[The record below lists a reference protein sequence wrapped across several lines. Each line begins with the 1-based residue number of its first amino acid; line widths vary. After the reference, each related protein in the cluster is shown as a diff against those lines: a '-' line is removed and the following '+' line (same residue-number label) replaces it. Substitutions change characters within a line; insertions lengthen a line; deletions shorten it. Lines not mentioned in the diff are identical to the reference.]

1 MDLRVRRVLARYFKE
16 PEDISPDFEAPGEC
30 PPGMEK
36 SWMEYLDDKS
46 KTIDNPNSPVPD
58 MLKGKKYLDTSFNTT
73 NPYDY
78 DSPSDKPKD
87 QEDSS
92 PFENVISDPTQFG
105 YFNTPKVYSE
115 GGVLEEWRKVREQ
128 DFTTDEDQQQPAIS
142 LTRKLSSEII
152 PEELLTSFT
161 ISGNE
166 FNDFV
171 LRSKV
176 AASLDE
182 IIAKD
187 YHYKNDLKL
196 QRASKCKAIWSNK
209 NNPNQYEKGLFT
221 FKVSSPGSRYGTH
234 SVYLQFLRD
243 DDKEATKYVDY
254 PVHIGCTCPAFLYS
268 GAQYYAVKD
277 NYMYMP
283 AFKPDLVAPKEPG
296 QYTVSV
302 SQRYPKGKRNPGRG
316 KNARV
321 CKHILAV
328 FDEIKNTPIE
338 VHYKNY
344 PIYSPPS
351 KKIDVDAWEKM
362 MKFPFT
368 EKDVKDRLLSSSP
381 KVPGYFKRESF
392 MPTVIDWFRNTWF
405 PRTDEQKLKSLKEFS
420 MFPERVFFILIEEA
434 YLKRQSGGYISK
446 RLVDEGFDLMD
457 QVIDKDNPA
466 EGQVIPE
473 LDDGTIGTGEVDVVN
488 NEAPEDEGVESEKPN
503 VQRTKKQY
511 GVPSTIQKKVK
522 NPERMKRP
530 TTVRPAIK

>member
-1 MDLRVRRVLARYFKE
+1 MDLRVRRVLARYFDK
-16 PEDISPDFEAPGEC
+16 PEDCPPEFEEPGEC
-30 PPGMEK
+30 SPDADK
-36 SWMEYLDDKS
+36 SWMDYLKDKA
-46 KTIDNPNSPVPD
+46 KTVYSPDNPLPD
-58 MLKGKKYLDTSFNTT
+58 MLKNKKHLDTSFNTT

-78 DSPSDKPKD
+78 DSPSDQPKD
-87 QEDSS
+87 QKDSP
-92 PFENVISDPTQFG
+92 PFENIISEPTQEG
-105 YFNTPKVYSE
+105 YFNFPRIYSE
-115 GGVLEEWRKVREQ
+115 GGVLEEWNKCKEQ

-142 LTRKLSSEII
+142 LTRKLSHDVI
-152 PEELLTSFT
+152 PEELLASL
-161 ISGNE
+161 ILSGSD
-166 FNDFV
+166 FNNFV

-196 QRASKCKAIWSNK
+196 KRAEKCIAVWSNK
-209 NNPNQYEKGLFT
+209 NNPNQFEKGLFT
-221 FKVSSPGSRYGTH
+221 FRVSSPGSRYGTH

-243 DDKEATKYVDY
+243 DNIEASKYVDY
-254 PVHIGCTCPAFLYS
+254 PVHIGCTCPSFLYS

-302 SQRYPKGKRNPGRG
+302 SPRYPKGKRNPGRG
-316 KNARV
+316 RNARV

-344 PIYSPPS
+344 PVYSPPS
-351 KKIDVDAWEKM
+351 KKIDVNAWEKM

-392 MPTVIDWFRNTWF
+392 MPSVIDWFRNTWF

-420 MFPERVFFILIEEA
+420 MFPERVFFILVEEA
-434 YLKRQSGGYISK
+434 YLKRQSGSYISK
-446 RLVDEGFDLMD
+446 RLVDEGFELMN

-488 NEAPEDEGVESEKPN
+488 NEAPEGEETKSEKSDI
-503 VQRTKKQY
+503 KKNREQI
-511 GVPSTIQKKVK
+511 GVPSTVPKKVK
-522 NPERMKRP
+522 NPGRMKRP